1 MRKFF
6 LGTLFFLAIGLL
18 SCNEEVKQ
26 AAPTKLTE
34 MDRLVVPGDT
44 ANTELMKVSELSA
57 NELRDDS
64 VFKDGSIPTSWK
76 NAGITD
82 VKGLKLFIKQLQQ
95 WVMMN
100 DKEKLAAAV
109 QYPLNKTIKTK
120 EDLIANYDM
129 VFTKNVKL
137 SFATLNFNQLFRNA
151 YGVMTDGGKV
161 WMIQQG
167 KGFKIAAI
175 NYTVGNKK

>member
-1 MRKFF
+1 MKKSF
-6 LGTLFFLAIGLL
+6 LGSLMILAICLL
-18 SCNEEVKQ
+18 SCNEGVKQ
-26 AAPTKLTE
+26 AGSKKITE
-34 MDRLVVPGDT
+34 MDTLVLPADSGK
-44 ANTELMKVSELSA
+44 TEMMKVSELSA

-64 VFKDGSIPTSWK
+64 VFKDGSIPTNWDI
-76 NAGITD
+76 AGIAD

-137 SFATLNFNQLFRNA
+137 SFATINFNELFRNTK
-151 YGVMTDGGKV
+151 GVMTEGGKV

-167 KGFKIAAI
+167 KGFKIVAI
-175 NYTVGNKK
+175 NYAAGNQR